1 MTKRLKGSR
10 YLLTAMGLVF
20 AASLL
25 LWNQQANAQPPA
37 AAPTSAATSAGPT
50 TTAANDGFD
59 RLPIGLKGLS
69 SSTLVNMGRIRY
81 APANTAPSDGGR
93 WANPFS
99 PLLTIVWGAPTPT
112 SGSAGEPAAG
122 MHPTDPNRA
131 LVSGNFSL
139 DNTTNGGTTWQ
150 TRNPPNACGSGDVVN
165 TWLGPSFSSGNEALE
180 TCLNGSPIDFTCGR
194 STDGG
199 VTWSTDAGCGPS
211 VSTVFFDDRQYLW
224 VDRSPTSP
232 FSQRVYQTEALF
244 DSGGTGSYNSVT
256 LRWSSDGGHT
266 WSPPGSNP
274 LPIVDAAEFSRG
286 ISGNHNE
293 FPSMGVQPNGTIGYA
308 WHRGLC
314 CGSSATVGS
323 NNKVAFA
330 RSTDGGVTF
339 PFSTTIVTVPQN
351 QSVVFNSTSPLGV
364 RWSDM
369 PNITADPVDGTFYA
383 IWTQYRTASTP
394 ASSAISLSKST
405 DNGNTWSTPVIPFNN
420 PNGSI
425 FQGWGWVSVTPDQTV
440 HVTYL
445 GGTTSNTA
453 VAQFYVQSTDGG
465 ATWTAPFQLSSGTF
479 GAFGTTTDYEANSV
493 GGYTGG
499 NAGSILAAWASS
511 THNARIGTFVLGPT
525 STPTSTATP
534 CSPVPCTS
542 TPTNTSTN
550 TNTPTNTLPPTNTF
564 TVTRT
569 RTITPTRTTTLTP
582 TITPTVAVC
591 GPSSNYVIA
600 QSTGASIV
608 AGTTDTGNHGD
619 DVNTAIA
626 LPFPFT
632 LYGASFTTANV
643 SSNGNL
649 QFTSNSTAFTNACL
663 PTATL
668 NNAIIPHWDDLN
680 TTNNVACPSGICG
693 IFTTVEG
700 STPNRIFD
708 IEWRATLFTGGGF
721 VNFEARLYEATGE
734 IDFVYGAVSGN
745 GVGATI
751 GVQRA
756 TGPQNTQFSCNTA
769 SLSTGLQLAFTQPP
783 CGSPT
788 ATFTGTPP
796 TSTFTNTP
804 SNTPVPTFTP
814 TRTNTAVPTAT
825 NTPPA
830 TCGPGSNY
838 AITQATG
845 AIVPGTTDSGNH
857 GDDVVTNIPLP
868 FTYNLYSGS
877 FASVNASSNGNL
889 QFTSANTAF
898 TNNCLPDTTMTDLI
912 APHWDDLRTDTTGTC
927 TPGPCGIY
935 TSVSGSAP
943 NRIFNIEWR
952 AFYFSG
958 AGTAN
963 FEVLLYEGQSRFDV
977 VYGPVDQTGSSATV
991 GVQNGVGPQN
1001 TQFECNTGG
1010 LTSGLALIFTQPP
1023 CGSPTAT
1030 FTAAP
1035 PTNTFTPVPPTNT
1048 FTPIPPTNTFTPIP
1062 TATCP
1067 PVTVAVSIED
1077 FDFNPQSITVN
1088 VGTTVRWTNT
1098 GGATHTSTSD
1108 TAVWDSGNLGT
1119 GQQFSFTFNSVGSF
1133 PYHCNIHPSMTGTIN
1148 VIAGCAPTPTNT
1160 PLPTNTFTNTPIP
1173 TNTNTNTPT
1182 NTPVPPTNTP
1192 INTNTSVPTNTNTPT
1207 PANINAYAHFQTPGP
1222 GLRSAPSTPVL
1233 SSITVTLG
1241 SRVDLGLFVNAGSNS
1256 VNAAQSYLTFTNSI
1270 IQNVNVGQ
1278 PGCVLTSTVTGD
1290 LTTFEAVLQNETC
1303 NGPGNCV
1310 FRAITVGPGSMAYAS
1325 GALSN
1330 CPGGCTGD
1338 FRVAQVAFCTIATGD
1353 ALVHWQ
1359 FAPPA
1364 PVTRDSEIVDN
1375 NSNVVSN
1382 RALYTDLVIHVLS
1395 APTPTNT
1402 PVSVLVGHV
1411 TWQGRPTQPNALQA
1425 LPITLTLKSGAGE
1438 TNYAGLTT
1446 DASGFFTVPVG
1457 TLPNGG
1463 YNWRVKGPDGTIKTL
1478 ATDPCGFLANSGTLT
1493 LSGTQTTQQE
1503 MGLMRAGDANNDNV
1517 VNISDDNILKN
1528 SFGRTVGQPGYDNRA
1543 DFNGDQTV
1551 NALDFNLMR
1560 NNFGQAGQPPLG
1572 PGNPVLTG
1580 DKQR

>member
-1 MTKRLKGSR
+1 MTKGLKGSR
-10 YLLTAMGLVF
+10 YLLPMLGLVF

-37 AAPTSAATSAGPT
+37 AVPPGAATSAGPIT
-50 TTAANDGFD
+50 TANDGFD

-99 PLLTIVWGAPTPT
+99 PLLNIVWGAPTPT

-122 MHPTDPNRA
+122 MHPTDPSKA
-131 LVSGNFSL
+131 LVSGNFSM
-139 DNTTNGGTTWQ
+139 DNTTNGGATWQ

-211 VSTVFFDDRQYLW
+211 VSTVYFDDRQYLW
-224 VDRSPTSP
+224 SDRSPTSP
-232 FSQRVYQTEALF
+232 FYQRVYQTEALF

-256 LRWSSDGGHT
+256 LRWSSDGGHN

-274 LPIVDAAEFSRG
+274 LPIVDASEFSRG

-314 CGSSATVGS
+314 CGSSVTVGS
-323 NNKVAFA
+323 SNKVAFA

-383 IWTQYRTASTP
+383 IWTQYRTASTA
-394 ASSAISLSKST
+394 ASSAIFLSKST
-405 DNGNTWSTPVIPFNN
+405 DNGNSWSTPVIPFNN
-420 PNGSI
+420 PNANI

-499 NAGSILAAWASS
+499 NAGSILAAWAST
-511 THNARIGTFVLGPT
+511 THNARMGTFVLGPT

-534 CSPVPCTS
+534 CSPVPCTATSTSTSTFTS
-542 TPTNTSTN
+542 TPTNT
-550 TNTPTNTLPPTNTF
+550 LVPTNTF
-564 TVTRT
+564 TRTNTRT
-569 RTITPTRTTTLTP
+569 PTA
-582 TITPTVAVC
+582 TVAPC

-608 AGTTDTGNHGD
+608 AGTTDIGNHGD
-619 DVNTAIA
+619 DVNTTTA
-626 LPFPFT
+626 LPFTFT
-632 LYGASFTTANV
+632 FYGAPFTTANV

-680 TTNNVACPSGICG
+680 TTNNAACPGGICG

-700 STPNRIFD
+700 NTPNRIFD
-708 IEWRATLFTGGGF
+708 LEWRATLFTGGGY
-721 VNFEARLYEATGE
+721 VNFEARLYETTGE
-734 IDFVYGAVSGN
+734 IDFVYGSVSGN
-745 GVGATI
+745 GAGATI

-788 ATFTGTPP
+788 ATPTGTPP

-804 SNTPVPTFTP
+804 TNTPVPTFTP
-814 TRTNTAVPTAT
+814 TRTNTLPPTAT

-838 AITQATG
+838 AITQTTG
-845 AIVPGTTDSGNH
+845 AIVAGTTDSGNH
-857 GDDVVTNIPLP
+857 GDDLVTNIPLP
-868 FTYNLYSGS
+868 FSYSLYATAFS
-877 FASVNASSNGNL
+877 SVNASSNGNL

-898 TNNCLPDTTMTDLI
+898 TNNCLPDATMTDLI
-912 APHWDDLRTDTTGTC
+912 APHWDDLRTDTGLTGC
-927 TPGPCGIY
+927 ASYANGCGIF
-935 TSVSGSAP
+935 TTLEGSAP
-943 NRIFNIEWR
+943 NRIFDIEWH
-952 AFYFSG
+952 AVEF
-958 AGTAN
+958 AN
-963 FEVLLYEGQSRFDV
+963 NNNLADFEVRLYEGQNRFDV
-977 VYGPVDQTGSSATV
+977 VYGTLTSGGTSATV
-991 GVQNGVGPQN
+991 GVQNGAGPQI

-1010 LTSGLALIFTQPP
+1010 LSSGMALIFQQPP
-1023 CGSPTAT
+1023 CGSPT
-1030 FTAAP
+1030 P
-1035 PTNTFTPVPPTNT
+1035 TFTPAPPTNT

-1062 TATCP
+1062 
-1067 PVTVAVSIED
+1067 
-1077 FDFNPQSITVN
+1077 
-1088 VGTTVRWTNT
+1088 
-1098 GGATHTSTSD
+1098 
-1108 TAVWDSGNLGT
+1108 
-1119 GQQFSFTFNSVGSF
+1119 
-1133 PYHCNIHPSMTGTIN
+1133 
-1148 VIAGCAPTPTNT
+1148 
-1160 PLPTNTFTNTPIP
+1160 PTNTFTPIATDTFTNTPVP
-1173 TNTNTNTPT
+1173 TNTSTNTPT

-1192 INTNTSVPTNTNTPT
+1192 TNTNTPVSTNTSTAT
-1207 PANINAYAHFQTPGP
+1207 PANINAYAHFELPGP
-1222 GLRSAPSTPVL
+1222 SDAPML
-1233 SSITVTLG
+1233 SGITVTLG
-1241 SRVDLGLFVNAGSNS
+1241 SRVDLDLLVNAGTNS
-1256 VNAAQSYLTFTNSI
+1256 VNAAQNYVTFTNSI

-1278 PGCVLTSTVTGD
+1278 PGCVVTSTITGD

-1310 FRAITVGPGSMAYAS
+1310 FRGITVGPGSMAYAS

-1330 CPGGCTGD
+1330 CPSGCTGD
-1338 FRVAQVAFCTIATGD
+1338 FRVAQIAFCTVATGD

-1359 FAPPA
+1359 FSPPA
-1364 PVTRDSEIVDN
+1364 PITRDSEIVDN

-1382 RALYTDLVIHVLS
+1382 RTLYTDLVIHVLS

-1411 TWQGRPTQPNALQA
+1411 TWQGRPAQPNALQA
-1425 LPITLTLKSGAGE
+1425 LPITLTLKSAAGE
-1438 TNYAGLTT
+1438 TNYPGLNT
-1446 DASGFFTVPVG
+1446 DANGFFTVTVG
-1457 TLPNGG
+1457 NLANGS
-1463 YNWRVKGPDGTIKTL
+1463 YSWRVKGPDGTIKTL

-1493 LSGTQTTQQE
+1493 LSGAQTTQQE
-1503 MGLMRAGDANNDNV
+1503 MGLMLAGDADNNNIVNV
-1517 VNISDDNILKN
+1517 SDDNILKN
-1528 SFGRTVGQPGYDNRA
+1528 SYGRTVGQPGYDNRA
-1543 DFNGDQTV
+1543 DFNGDHTV
-1551 NALDFNLMR
+1551 NVSDFNLMR
-1560 NNFGQAGQPPLG
+1560 GNFGHAGQPPLM

-1580 DKQR
+1580 DGQR